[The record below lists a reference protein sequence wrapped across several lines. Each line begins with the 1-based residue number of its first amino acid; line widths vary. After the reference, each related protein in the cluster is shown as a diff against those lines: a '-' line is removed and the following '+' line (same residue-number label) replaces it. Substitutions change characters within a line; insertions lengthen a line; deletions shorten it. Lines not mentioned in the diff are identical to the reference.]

1 MFALLIA
8 RRVSV
13 DLRLVDLFRF
23 RCSYWLIERDLARGV
38 FPDGVRLR
46 LVSAG
51 TPPPASRPAPS

>member
-23 RCSYWLIERDLARGV
+23 RRSYWLIERDLARGV
-38 FPDGVRLR
+38 FPDVIYN
-46 LVSAG
+46 SG
-51 TPPPASRPAPS
+51 TLGN

>member
-38 FPDGVRLR
+38 FPDDDISL
-46 LVSAG
+46 L
-51 TPPPASRPAPS
+51 TE